1 MNDIKQTRWLWVRH
15 FPVAA
20 KGIYIGQT
28 DLDAAVPPLANA
40 KSLSIPHDENTIWV
54 TSPLKRAQQTMQW
67 LKSSLCLPETDHVIA
82 PEIMEQHFGTWE
94 GQRYDAITDPMDWS
108 RAEAIQ
114 PPQGETF
121 LDVTK
126 RVQAWITQATDA
138 YAGRTVIA
146 VCHAGPIRAALAH
159 ALTGTASNALRF
171 HLDYGSLSQTSY
183 VQYENNWSGRV
194 DSVNGTI
201 RN

>member
-1 MNDIKQTRWLWVRH
+1 MNAECTRLLWVRH

-20 KGIYIGQT
+20 KGIYVGQS
-28 DLDAAVPPLANA
+28 DLDAAMPPLAPINLPDAENA
-40 KSLSIPHDENTIWV
+40 VWIA
-54 TSPLKRAQQTMQW
+54 SPLKRAQQTLHW
-67 LKSSLCLPETDHVIA
+67 LKQSLNLPEADHVTA
-82 PEIMEQHFGTWE
+82 PELMEQHFGAWE
-94 GQRYDAITDPMDWS
+94 GQRYDAITEPQDWS

-126 RVQAWITQATDA
+126 RVHAWLAQATEK

-159 ALTGTASNALRF
+159 ALTSPANAALRF
-171 HLDYGSLSQTSY
+171 HLDYGSLTKTSY
-183 VQYENNWSGRV
+183 VRYDNKWSGSV
-194 DSVNGTI
+194 ESVNMAI
-201 RN
+201 RRN